1 MNPRWNEYEVSFC
14 LPNKFLTQLEQKFK
28 RQLFDEFVFYNAD
41 DKTKCYHILWDYVE
55 NRKRIFQQN
64 R

>member
-14 LPNKFLTQLEQKFK
+14 LPNKFLTQHELKFE

-41 DKTKCYHILWDYVE
+41 DKTKCYQMLGDYVE
-55 NRKRIFQQN
+55 NRKLIFQQN